1 MSDEI
6 HTDDQLADSPVL
18 EGVFGDA
25 LDALKVFHGKLAQ
38 EGEPRGLIGP
48 RDVDILWERH
58 LLNSAAI
65 VPFVREATEGRQF
78 KTVAD
83 IGSGG
88 GFPGLVAAAMLPD
101 HAFTLIEPM
110 ERRCEWLDE
119 CVEAMGLRNVTVV
132 RARAEEAI
140 AALDERR
147 PATKRHVRASV
158 VVPDEVRETIRHP
171 FAAVTCRAV
180 APLTKLAG
188 WTLPLVEPGGELI
201 ALKGRSAPAEIDKA
215 RKVIAQYGGVRPRV
229 VTAPVADGLED
240 TRVVIINKKAAGK
253 KTAKR

>member
-6 HTDDQLADSPVL
+6 HTDEQLADSPVL
-18 EGVFGDA
+18 EATFGDA
-25 LDALKVFHGKLAQ
+25 LDAIRVFHGKLAQ

-58 LLNSAAI
+58 LLNSAAV
-65 VPFVREATEGRQF
+65 VPFIREATEGRRF
-78 KTVAD
+78 ETVAD

-101 HAFTLIEPM
+101 CAFTLIEPM
-110 ERRCEWLDE
+110 ERRCEWLAE
-119 CVEAMGLRNVTVV
+119 CVEAMGVRNVTVV

-147 PATKRHVRASV
+147 PAAKRHVKASV
-158 VVPDEVRETIRHP
+158 VVPEEVYEAIRHP

-201 ALKGRSAPAEIDKA
+201 ALKGRSAQAEIDKA

-229 VTAPVADGLED
+229 VTAPVAEGLED
-240 TRVVIINKKAAGK
+240 TRVVVINKKAAGK
-253 KTAKR
+253 KAAKR

>member
-6 HTDDQLADSPVL
+6 HTDEQLADAPVL
-18 EGVFGDA
+18 EAVFGDA
-25 LDALKVFHGKLAQ
+25 LEQIKVFHGKLSR

-65 VPFVREATEGRQF
+65 VPFVVEATEDRQF

-101 HAFTLIEPM
+101 RTFTLIEPM
-110 ERRCEWLDE
+110 ERRCAWLAE
-119 CVEAMGLRNVTVV
+119 CVDEMGLKNVEVV

-140 AALDERR
+140 AALDERK
-147 PATKRHVRASV
+147 PEGKRHVKASI
-158 VVPDEVRETIRHP
+158 VVPEEVWDAIRHP

-201 ALKGRSAPAEIDKA
+201 ALKGRSAQAEIDKA
-215 RKVIAQYGGVRPRV
+215 RKMITRYGGVRPRV
-229 VTAPVADGLED
+229 VTAPVGEGLED
-240 TRVVIINKKAAGK
+240 TRVVIINKK
-253 KTAKR
+253 TAKR